1 MATLTDIAARVM
13 KRLGLLDPDENPQA
27 GEAKDIIAIM
37 ESAHASLLDRG
48 LIDWPFRGTG
58 TGAIN
63 DPSAIPMRCELA
75 WIDYAAWQC
84 SSDFGATTQ
93 EVASR
98 GLEGFRE
105 LIALSQQPF
114 DDRDI
119 PVTDF

>member
-13 KRLGLLDPDENPQA
+13 KRLGLLDPDENPEHK
-27 GEAKDIIAIM
+27 EARDIIAIM

-58 TGAIN
+58 NGGIS
-63 DPSAIPMRCELA
+63 DPSGIPVRCEQA
-75 WIDYAAWQC
+75 WINYAAWQC
-84 SSDFGATTQ
+84 SADFGATSQ

-98 GLEGFRE
+98 GQEGYRE
-105 LIALSQQPF
+105 LIALSEQPF